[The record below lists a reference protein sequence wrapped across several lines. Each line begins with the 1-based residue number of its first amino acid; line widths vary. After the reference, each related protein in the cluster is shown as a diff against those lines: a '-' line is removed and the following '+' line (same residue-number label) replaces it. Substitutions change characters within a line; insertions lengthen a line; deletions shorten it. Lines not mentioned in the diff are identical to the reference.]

1 MITTASNGAFTVQQA
16 GRLYRD
22 AGLSVVPIRGDGSK
36 QAKIAWKPFQ
46 RNLPNDSDLQRFNDG
61 GIAVVGGKVSGN
73 LEIVDFD
80 HKPKYAEFVQ
90 VCVDH
95 GYAPLLESL
104 PLVESPRGF
113 HLYYRCEEA
122 IEGNQELAT
131 CRVPPDTPKAFQRNG
146 AWWKCLIETRGEGGY
161 ALTYP
166 SPAECH
172 PEKQPYQLLRGS
184 LINIPVL
191 DVQQRQLILNLARS
205 FHELA
210 PDRDIVDE
218 PKARSRTQRS
228 VDGLRP
234 GDDYNQRGD
243 YEALLQQHRWHS
255 AGAIGDKTL
264 WKRPNKKDVGIS
276 ATSNYANSGLFHVFS
291 TNAFPF
297 EARRTYAPF
306 AVYAWLEHN
315 GDFQAAARALGKQ
328 GYGQSLI
335 DNDSL
340 TKSSIQP
347 SRENLIFD
355 ASPRPLVMRL
365 RPIPPLPPAII
376 PAPFRDWLQDIA
388 DRISCPI
395 EYPAVAAIIAV
406 AAVVGRKCGIKP
418 KQFDDWLSVPN
429 LWGGIVGPPGVQK
442 TPATDEAMKA
452 LKYLVAQA
460 LKKHEREMLV
470 YEAEVEA
477 TKNSESGIKL
487 PKPVC
492 KRYIVNDPT
501 VEALGE
507 RLRENL
513 NGLLVYRDE
522 LMGFLRSMERQGREG
537 DRTFYL
543 ETWNGSGQNYVFD
556 RIGRGTVVIPALC
569 TSIFGTIQPGPL
581 GEYTRKADGG
591 IGADGFIQ
599 RFQLLV
605 YPDPIPWRHV
615 DRQPNLEAQ
624 ICAHEVFERLDQLDA
639 QSLGAFVDGD
649 DSIPFLRFDADAQ
662 PFFNQW
668 RSELEINKLR
678 AAGNSPAIEAHLS
691 KYRSLMP
698 SLALLFHLIECVSS
712 QGECTGGPVS
722 LTAAKYAAAWCDFLE
737 LHMRRI
743 YGGAVEEEHM
753 KNAIALKKHLESLG
767 VESLRIPA
775 IVQKGWK
782 GLDTTEAVNSAL
794 ELLEQHNWIKVVEVA
809 TGGRPSRIVH
819 LHPQLSEGI

>member
-16 GRLYRD
+16 ARLYRD

-36 QAKIAWKPFQ
+36 QAKFAWKPFQ

-104 PLVESPRGF
+104 PLIESPRGF

-146 AWWKCLIETRGEGGY
+146 DWWKCLIETRGEGGY

-172 PEKQPYQLLRGS
+172 PEKQPYQLLRGN

-218 PKARSRTQRS
+218 PKARSRTQQS

-243 YEALLQQHRWHS
+243 YEALLQQHGWHS

-264 WKRPNKKDVGIS
+264 WKRPYKKDVGIS

-297 EARRTYAPF
+297 EAQRTYAPF

-335 DNDSL
+335 GNDFL
-340 TKSSIQP
+340 ARSSIQP

-355 ASPRPLVMRL
+355 ASPRPLVMR
-365 RPIPPLPPAII
+365 PKTIPSLPPQIIPLPLRA
-376 PAPFRDWLQDIA
+376 WLQDIA
-388 DRISCPI
+388 ERMSCPI
-395 EYPAVAAIIAV
+395 EYPTIAAIISLASI
-406 AAVVGRKCGIKP
+406 VGRKCGIRP
-418 KQFDDWLSVPN
+418 KRFDDWPVIPN
-429 LWGGIVGPPGVQK
+429 LWGGIVGPPGIQK
-442 TPATDEAMKA
+442 TPATDEAMKY
-452 LKYLVAQA
+452 LRYLVSQA
-460 LKKHEREMLV
+460 LNKHKAEMLI
-470 YEAEVEA
+470 YESEVENA
-477 TKNSESGIKL
+477 KKSDSIPP
-487 PKPVC
+487 PKPIC
-492 KRYIVNDPT
+492 KRYVVNDST
-501 VEALGE
+501 VEAYGE
-507 RLRENL
+507 LSRENP
-513 NGLLVYRDE
+513 NGLLIHRDE
-522 LMGFLRSMERQGREG
+522 LLGFLRSMERQGREG

-543 ETWNGSGQNYVFD
+543 ETWNGNGYFAFD
-556 RIGRGTVVIPALC
+556 RIGRGTVIIPCLC
-569 TSIFGTIQPGPL
+569 SSIFGTIQPGPL
-581 GEYTRKADGG
+581 AEYIRKSGG
-591 IGADGFIQ
+591 GTGDDGFIQ

-605 YPDPIPWRHV
+605 YPDPVAWHHV
-615 DRQPNLEAQ
+615 DRQPDLEARRR
-624 ICAHEVFERLDQLDA
+624 AHDVFARLDQLEA
-639 QSLGAFVDGD
+639 QSLGAIIDED
-649 DSIPFLRFDADAQ
+649 MQIPFLRFAPDAQ
-662 PFFNQW
+662 EFFNQW
-668 RSELEINKLR
+668 WSELEIDKLR
-678 AAGNSPAIEAHLS
+678 AENISPAIQAHLA

-698 SLALLFHLIECVSS
+698 SLALLFHLIECVSP
-712 QGECTGGPVS
+712 QGAYQRGPVS

-737 LHMRRI
+737 LHMHRI
-743 YGGAVEEEHM
+743 YGGVAEDEKMKRAV
-753 KNAIALKKHLESLG
+753 ALKNHLASWGEDS
-767 VESLRIPA
+767 VRVPS
-775 IVQKGWK
+775 IVQKGWR
-782 GLDTTEAVNSAL
+782 GLDTTEAVNDAL
-794 ELLEQHNWIKVVEVA
+794 IVLEEHGWIRVVEVA